1 MPTITRKAAA
11 AESAGVN
18 APENETTVPAKR
30 KSASSGNTKRT
41 AAKASKPTSASQTA
55 APKSKKKEKGGSVTL
70 SGEDYQAFL
79 KFQQG
84 QDQSNSPA
92 QQKIA
97 EKERKAQ
104 ENLAIQER
112 NRAMRDKEDHSDDDT
127 EDNAPPAKKSKPS
140 HTILSDDEAELSKE
154 LGSTTTVPGLPDF
167 TNVTEEDIEDEDEPQ
182 GGVQNG
188 EDNTDDEEEVEVEE
202 QDGQGS
208 PAESQASAAGDA
220 LADNGMEISTPASEK
235 AYRKPSSKNS
245 TAPKLEHASVSPSLS
260 STKTEVSSASTA
272 KKAAPPKSSGG
283 TKVVREQFSSPEVLA
298 LADAAKSHLRTQI
311 CFGNWKLDSDPEK
324 PDWIWT
330 IIAETPS
337 ALGVSSRPRATEGLK
352 QLLSDNAEK
361 EKVMTYVGYG
371 KTVLFNT
378 IVTKARSKVAG
389 YLSLHGSVQDVTD
402 KVTWL
407 LQASNFLYGD
417 LNVKVC
423 FCSSLSFIANALTQE
438 RTFNSSKPFGNPFIK
453 DLIQTVWFN
462 TSKNGSKAE
471 AMTTKKMI
479 QNKEVP
485 LTIILLVVTAIEHSI
500 GEYRPGTL
508 SVTQFREN
516 SVRNRFMHHSSTW
529 RGLVQKS
536 KKWSDAYPAAVYK
549 SIILTCGDLSYL
561 LMEEEEV
568 NEEEIKDVKPEDLDS
583 IADNGMADVF

>member
-1 MPTITRKAAA
+1 MPTITKKAAA
-11 AESAGVN
+11 AESASVN
-18 APENETTVPAKR
+18 APENETTVPAKQ
-30 KSASSGNTKRT
+30 KAASSGNAKHT
-41 AAKASKPTSASQTA
+41 AGKASPTSASQTT

-70 SGEDYQAFL
+70 LGGDYQAFL

-104 ENLAIQER
+104 ENLAIQEC

-127 EDNAPPAKKSKPS
+127 EDNTPPAKKSKPS

-154 LGSTTTVPGLPDF
+154 LGSTMTVPGLPDLLMEAF
-167 TNVTEEDIEDEDEPQ
+167 RMVKTIPTTRKKLKSRSKMVKDLPT
-182 GGVQNG
+182 
-188 EDNTDDEEEVEVEE
+188 
-202 QDGQGS
+202 
-208 PAESQASAAGDA
+208 ESQASAAGDA
-220 LADNGMEISTPASEK
+220 LADNGMEISTPALEK
-235 AYRKPSSKNS
+235 AYQKPSSKNS
-245 TAPKLEHASVSPSLS
+245 SAPKLEHASVSPSLS

-272 KKAAPPKSSGG
+272 KKAVPPKSSGG
-283 TKVVREQFSSPEVLA
+283 TKV
-298 LADAAKSHLRTQI
+298 I

-352 QLLSDNAEK
+352 QLLNDNAEK
-361 EKVMTYVGYG
+361 EKVMTYVRW
-371 KTVLFNT
+371 LREDHSLNT
-378 IVTKARSKVAG
+378 IVTKAHSKVAG
-389 YLSLHGSVQDVTD
+389 YLSLHGSVQDVMD

-407 LQASNFLYGD
+407 LQASNFLYRD
-417 LNVKVC
+417 LNVK
-423 FCSSLSFIANALTQE
+423 E

-462 TSKNGSKAE
+462 TSKNSSKAE
-471 AMTTKKMI
+471 AMTTKKI
-479 QNKEVP
+479 DSKQRSSIDNYSSGSHCGSINFFSGSIVQE
-485 LTIILLVVTAIEHSI
+485 LYLL
-500 GEYRPGTL
+500 P
-508 SVTQFREN
+508 N
-516 SVRNRFMHHSSTW
+516 SVKILYGIGARSCSYEDDSQLMDCFRFMHHST
-529 RGLVQKS
+529 
-536 KKWSDAYPAAVYK
+536 AVYK

-583 IADNGMADVF
+583 IADNGMAEVF

>member
-18 APENETTVPAKR
+18 APENEMAMPAKW
-30 KSASSGNTKRT
+30 KATSSSNAKHT
-41 AAKASKPTSASQTA
+41 AGKASKPLSASQTA
-55 APKSKKKEKGGSVTL
+55 APKSKKKGGSV
-70 SGEDYQAFL
+70 SVSEEDYQAFL
-79 KFQQG
+79 KYQQG
-84 QDQSNSPA
+84 QGQSNSPA

-104 ENLAIQER
+104 ENLAIQEC
-112 NRAMRDKEDHSDDDT
+112 NRAMRDKEDLSDDDT
-127 EDNAPPAKKSKPS
+127 EDNTPPTKKSKPS
-140 HTILSDDEAELSKE
+140 HTVLSDDEAELSKE

-167 TNVTEEDIEDEDEPQ
+167 TNMTEEDVEDEDEPQ
-182 GGVQNG
+182 GGAQKG
-188 EDNTDDEEEVEVEE
+188 EDNSDEEEEVKVEE
-202 QDGQGS
+202 QGGQGS
-208 PAESQASAAGDA
+208 PSESQASTAGGN
-220 LADNGMEISTPASEK
+220 LVDNGMEVSTPMLEK
-235 AYRKPSSKNS
+235 AYQKPSSKNS
-245 TAPKLEHASVSPSLS
+245 SAPKLEHASVSPALS
-260 STKTEVSSASTA
+260 STKTKVSSTSTASTA
-272 KKAAPPKSSGG
+272 KKAVPPKSSGG

-298 LADAAKSHLRTQI
+298 LANAAKSHLRMQI
-311 CFGNWKLDSDPEK
+311 CFGNWKPNSNPEK

-330 IIAETPS
+330 IIAEMPS

-352 QLLSDNAEK
+352 QLLNDNAEK

-378 IVTKARSKVAG
+378 IVTKACNKVAG

-407 LQASNFLYGD
+407 LQASNFLYRD
-417 LNVKVC
+417 LNVK
-423 FCSSLSFIANALTQE
+423 E

-485 LTIILLVVTAIEHSI
+485 LTIILLVVTVIEHSI
-500 GEYRPGTL
+500 GEYHPGTL
-508 SVTQFREN
+508 SVTQFHES
-516 SVRNRFMHHSSTW
+516 SVWNRFMHHST
-529 RGLVQKS
+529 
-536 KKWSDAYPAAVYK
+536 AVYK
-549 SIILTCGDLSYL
+549 LIILTCGDLSYL

-583 IADNGMADVF
+583 IADNRMAEVF

>member
-11 AESAGVN
+11 AESASVN
-18 APENETTVPAKR
+18 APENETTVPAKW
-30 KSASSGNTKRT
+30 KAASSGNAKRT
-41 AAKASKPTSASQTA
+41 AASKPTSASQTA

-70 SGEDYQAFL
+70 LGEDYQAFL

-97 EKERKAQ
+97 EKKRKAQ
-104 ENLAIQER
+104 ENLAIQEC

-127 EDNAPPAKKSKPS
+127 EDNALPAKKSKPS
-140 HTILSDDEAELSKE
+140 HTILSDNEAELSKE

-167 TNVTEEDIEDEDEPQ
+167 TNVTEEDVEDEDEPQ
-182 GGVQNG
+182 GGIQNG
-188 EDNTDDEEEVEVEE
+188 EDNTDDEEEVEVKE

-220 LADNGMEISTPASEK
+220 LADNGMEISTPALEK
-235 AYRKPSSKNS
+235 AYQKPSSKNS
-245 TAPKLEHASVSPSLS
+245 SAPKLEHASVSPSLS

-272 KKAAPPKSSGG
+272 KKAVPPKSSGG

-298 LADAAKSHLRTQI
+298 LADAAKSHLHTQI

-337 ALGVSSRPRATEGLK
+337 ALGVSSHPRATEGLK
-352 QLLSDNAEK
+352 QLLNDNAEK
-361 EKVMTYVGYG
+361 EKVGYG

-417 LNVKVC
+417 LNVK
-423 FCSSLSFIANALTQE
+423 E

-485 LTIILLVVTAIEHSI
+485 LTIILLIEHSI

-508 SVTQFREN
+508 SITQFREN
-516 SVRNRFMHHSSTW
+516 SVWNRFMHHST
-529 RGLVQKS
+529 
-536 KKWSDAYPAAVYK
+536 AVYK

-583 IADNGMADVF
+583 IADNGMAEVF

>member
-30 KSASSGNTKRT
+30 KAASSGNAKRT
-41 AAKASKPTSASQTA
+41 AASKPTSASQTA

-70 SGEDYQAFL
+70 LGEDYQAFL

-84 QDQSNSPA
+84 QDQT
-92 QQKIA
+92 
-97 EKERKAQ
+97 
-104 ENLAIQER
+104 IQEH

-167 TNVTEEDIEDEDEPQ
+167 TNVTEEDVEDEDEPQ
-182 GGVQNG
+182 GGIQNG

-220 LADNGMEISTPASEK
+220 LADNGMEISTPALEK
-235 AYRKPSSKNS
+235 AYQKPSSKNS
-245 TAPKLEHASVSPSLS
+245 SAPKLEHASVSPSLS

-272 KKAAPPKSSGG
+272 KKAVPPKSSGG

-298 LADAAKSHLRTQI
+298 LADVAKSHLRTQI

-352 QLLSDNAEK
+352 QLLNDNAEK

-417 LNVKVC
+417 LNVK
-423 FCSSLSFIANALTQE
+423 E

-508 SVTQFREN
+508 SITQFREN
-516 SVRNRFMHHSSTW
+516 SVRNRFMHHST
-529 RGLVQKS
+529 
-536 KKWSDAYPAAVYK
+536 AVYK

-583 IADNGMADVF
+583 IADNGMAEVF